1 MIFEA
6 HQNPYFVRLYCI
18 NILTNTFLTTKFKKI
33 GPHFLYFFEG
43 GKGAERKWWKE
54 NVNQKMLLKMTSKAL
69 QNPYFVRLYCI

>member
-18 NILTNTFLTTKFKKI
+18 NILTKHIFNNKIVKKI
-33 GPHFLYFFEG
+33 DQFLPHFFEG

-54 NVNQKMLLKMTSKAL
+54 NVNQKML
-69 QNPYFVRLYCI
+69 R

>member
-6 HQNPYFVRLYCI
+6 HQNPYFVRLGIYCI
-18 NILTNTFLTTKFKKI
+18 NILTKHIFNYKIVKKI

-54 NVNQKMLLKMTSKAL
+54 NVNQKM
-69 QNPYFVRLYCI
+69 FR